1 MKRSTKGI
9 PHSTN
14 YKMEAFLST
23 LLNPTENQDLVH
35 FESLRLNRDKQM
47 ARKEITKVGL
57 SDIFTKMTVNDDK
70 ITCTPLKRDGKF
82 L

>member
-1 MKRSTKGI
+1 
-9 PHSTN
+9 
-14 YKMEAFLST
+14 MEAFLST

-70 ITCTPLKRDGKF
+70 ITCTPLKRGGKF